1 MSTPRQFKSGQF
13 YGDVHHGARGSI
25 FDIGS
30 LKATRGEDEV
40 ETHRHDDAHFV
51 FVLPELDAVVVIT
64 TTNFQV
70 RDAHALSEKLLT
82 KLIMPALMRP

>member
-1 MSTPRQFKSGQF
+1 MTTPLQFKSGQF

-25 FDIGS
+25 FDIRR

-51 FVLPELDAVVVIT
+51 FVLSGT
-64 TTNFQV
+64 
-70 RDAHALSEKLLT
+70 
-82 KLIMPALMRP
+82 

>member
-1 MSTPRQFKSGQF
+1 MLVPPK
-13 YGDVHHGARGSI
+13 H
-25 FDIGS
+25 
-30 LKATRGEDEV
+30 
-40 ETHRHDDAHFV
+40 
-51 FVLPELDAVVVIT
+51 DAVIVII